1 MCRVFAAHVRA
12 PITHVALQVQGF
24 IEAMKRDFYRRKLR
38 VPDEQALSDA
48 QVAQYIFAT
57 TPSHGAALL
66 DAAAVPPSEDARQQV
81 QAQLAMA

>member
-1 MCRVFAAHVRA
+1 MVCSCEKR
-12 PITHVALQVQGF
+12 LQVQGF

-38 VPDEQALSDA
+38 VPDKEPLSDA

-66 DAAAVPPSEDARQQV
+66 DASVVPPGEDARQQM
-81 QAQLAMA
+81 QAQLALA